1 VRSTDDPD
9 EYAYDVFVSYKREP
23 KGEELLTPWIRE
35 VVKRVRLWLG
45 LSLGGVEARVFL
57 DTDALKAG
65 ISWPAGLQHAIGASR
80 CLLPIWSPAYFRS
93 PWCLAE
99 WQSFLARE
107 RLVGPAASLVVPI
120 IVHDGA
126 WFPSEAQ
133 RVMML
138 DLCEYAA
145 TTAAF
150 WQTRRADEL
159 DILLRQFAESLAH
172 VVRSAP
178 PYRSDWPVLKP
189 PGVEPPDTPPNLPMV
204 DP

>member
-1 VRSTDDPD
+1 VESTDDTGD
-9 EYAYDVFVSYKREP
+9 YAYDVFVSYRREP

-45 LSLGGVEARVFL
+45 MSLGGVEARVFL

-65 ISWPAGLQHAIGASR
+65 TAWPAGLQNAIRTSR
-80 CLLPIWSPAYFRS
+80 CLLAIWSPAYFRS

-120 IVHDGA
+120 VVHDGA
-126 WFPSEAQ
+126 WFPSEAR

-138 DLCEYAA
+138 DLCDYAA

-150 WQTRRADEL
+150 WETRRADEL
-159 DILLRQFAESLAH
+159 DILLRKFAESLAD

-178 PYRSDWPVLKP
+178 PYRSRWPVLT
-189 PGVEPPDTPPNLPMV
+189 PGVEPPELLPNLPMV